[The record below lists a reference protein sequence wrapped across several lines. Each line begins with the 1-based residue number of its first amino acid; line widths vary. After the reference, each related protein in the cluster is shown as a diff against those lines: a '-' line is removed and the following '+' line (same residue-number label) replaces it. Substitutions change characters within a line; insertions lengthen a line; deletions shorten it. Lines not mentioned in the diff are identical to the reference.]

1 MGSRYLSVSGN
12 PPRATS
18 PLRRFT
24 TWLMTITRNLVFNE
38 MRRRRRTH
46 LVPMETDQ
54 DDTGQHQFA
63 DTEAPA
69 PSERLLDA
77 ELQEA
82 IDAAIAGLP
91 ENQRVAIVLRR
102 YEGMPYEEIAKVLNT
117 SVPAVKSIIFR
128 ARSAL
133 KERLKRYLE

>member
-1 MGSRYLSVSGN
+1 
-12 PPRATS
+12 
-18 PLRRFT
+18 
-24 TWLMTITRNLVFNE
+24 
-38 MRRRRRTH
+38 
-46 LVPMETDQ
+46 METDQ
-54 DDTGQHQFA
+54 DEAVQHQFA
-63 DTEAPA
+63 DSEAPA

-82 IDAAIAGLP
+82 IDAAIAVLP

-133 KERLKRYLE
+133 KERLKRYL